1 MRVRA
6 TTVLGLVRDGR
17 AAIAADGQV
26 TAGPMVLKSGA
37 KKIRVLGDGRVLAGF
52 AGGASDALQ
61 LFERFDAA
69 LSSHKGNLTRAAIE
83 VARYWRSDRA
93 LRRLEAQLIVLDT
106 AHAFA
111 LSGNGDLVEPDDGIL
126 AVGSGAGYAIA
137 VARALGKH
145 TDLSVE
151 RIAEE
156 ALRGAAEL
164 CIYTGGQIVVESL
177 PRAEREWT
185 RPA

>member
-1 MRVRA
+1 MRIRS

-26 TAGPMVLKSGA
+26 TAGEMVLKSHA
-37 KKIRVLGDGRVLAGF
+37 RKIRVLGGGRVLAGF

-61 LFERFDAA
+61 LFERFDGA
-69 LSSHKGNLTRAAIE
+69 LESHRGDLVRAAVE

-93 LRRLEAQLIVLDT
+93 LRRLEAQLIALDT
-106 AHAFA
+106 THAFA
-111 LSGNGDLVEPDDGIL
+111 ISGNGDLVEPDDGIL
-126 AVGSGAGYAIA
+126 AVGSGAGYAMAIA
-137 VARALGKH
+137 RTLCRH

-164 CIYTGGQIVVESL
+164 CIYTGGQIVIEAL
-177 PRAEREWT
+177 PREN
-185 RPA
+185 P